1 MTRYVLGRMKILS
14 NLNCHELAPDE
25 WSRLRDIRLR
35 SLVENPEAFGASHET
50 LSKFTESQWRN
61 EFKDLTHLV
70 AFTDQVD
77 ISTMTIE
84 ILEGDFGATCWIGSC
99 WSDPAHRGK
108 GALRIM
114 FDFLDQHASER
125 GWQKQGLGVWTDNFS
140 AITAYE
146 KLGFVAMGE
155 PQESTRKPGKF
166 YQRMIRG

>member
-1 MTRYVLGRMKILS
+1 MI
-14 NLNCHELAPDE
+14 CHELVPDE
-25 WSRLRDIRLR
+25 WERLRDIRLR
-35 SLVENPEAFGASHET
+35 SLKENPEAFGARLEIVSA
-50 LSKFTESQWRN
+50 FTESQWRD
-61 EFKDLTHLV
+61 EFSKLTHLV
-70 AFTDQVD
+70 ATTNQVD

-99 WSDPAHRGK
+99 WSDPIFRGK
-108 GALRIM
+108 GALRAM
-114 FDFLDQHASER
+114 FEYLDQHADTR
-125 GWQKQGLGVWTDNFS
+125 GWSKQGLGVWIDNDS

>member
-1 MTRYVLGRMKILS
+1 MQSVFGRTRILS
-14 NLNCHELAPDE
+14 KLVAYELLPDAWE
-25 WSRLRDIRLR
+25 RLRDIRLE
-35 SLVENPEAFGASHET
+35 SLRINPEAFGADYEVVSNFDEQ
-50 LSKFTESQWRN
+50 QWR
-61 EFKDLTHLV
+61 EVFDRLSYTVAHL
-70 AFTDQVD
+70 DGKD
-77 ISTMTIE
+77 ISVMSIE
-84 ILEGDFGATCWIGSC
+84 NLEGDFGATCWIGGC